1 MFALGAEGI
10 LFVLLGSLDAPERV
24 AVTCHTYT
32 KAQLPGIKLADGLL
46 SFTGPAGGKGGR
58 PVE

>member
-1 MFALGAEGI
+1 MS
-10 LFVLLGSLDAPERV
+10 LGSLDVPERV

-32 KAQLPGIKLADGLL
+32 KAQLPGIKLADGLP

>member
-1 MFALGAEGI
+1 MFALGTDGI
-10 LFVLLGSLDAPERV
+10 LLLSLGSLNAPECV